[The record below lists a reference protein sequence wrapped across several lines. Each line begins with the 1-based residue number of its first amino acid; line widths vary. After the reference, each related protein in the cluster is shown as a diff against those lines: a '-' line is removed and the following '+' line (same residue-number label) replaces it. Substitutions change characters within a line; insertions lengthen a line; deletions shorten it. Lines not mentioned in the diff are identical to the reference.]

1 MPQHNVMFMHNV
13 TLAISIQGYKQR
25 KGFIIAQS
33 PMVTTAKDFIKMLFE
48 RECGVVVMLCGCE
61 EGGVEM
67 CAQYCPATA
76 GTMMKYGEFM
86 VSTVSIND
94 TNNGVIQ
101 RVITITDPKVRS
113 YM

>member
-1 MPQHNVMFMHNV
+1 MPQHNVLSMHNA

-33 PMVTTAKDFIKMLFE
+33 PMVTTAKDFIKMLYE
-48 RECGVVVMLCGCE
+48 RECGVVVMLYGCE

-67 CAQYCPATA
+67 CSQYWLATA
-76 GTMMKYGEFM
+76 STMSMMKYGEFM

-94 TNNGVIQ
+94 T
-101 RVITITDPKVRS
+101 KL
-113 YM
+113 